1 MKETNK
7 KISSSLKVFSF
18 FIGLSLFYFLII
30 YYYQTFVVTS
40 ELFYLSLY
48 KTLSVGQI
56 EKIIEYHSK
65 WKLLSFMLVPIS
77 ILVRASFTWVCLMS
91 GSFISE
97 RFTNVFFWKITI
109 QAELVFALGS
119 LTGLLYTEF
128 FMNLESLEQLSENP
142 FSLQVFISDSVPK
155 WSNYMF
161 NTLNIFELGYI
172 LFLSYLLAK
181 ESKKKFLPS
190 LKFVA
195 STYLPGLALWLLLVS
210 YLSVV
215 FQP

>member
-48 KTLSVGQI
+48 KTLSVSQI

>member
-48 KTLSVGQI
+48 KTLSVDQI